1 MISAR
6 GVTKRL
12 RRRQVLAGV
21 NLHVMPG
28 ELVGISG
35 ENGSGKT
42 TLMRILAGM
51 LSPDTGTVVR
61 SAGIGYA
68 PQLPLLYQHLS
79 VREHFRYVA
88 TARRLDD
95 ATWSARA
102 AALTERYRF
111 AAWYHERVARLSEGT
126 KQKLNLALAML
137 AAPALLLLDEP
148 YGGFEWET
156 YLRFWEHARELR
168 DEGTAVVV
176 VSHLFHD
183 RARLDRLLELH
194 DGVLEC

>member
-21 NLHVMPG
+21 HLDVVAG
-28 ELVGISG
+28 ELVGITG

-42 TLMRILAGM
+42 TLLRILAGM
-51 LSPDTGTVVR
+51 LSADAGTITR
-61 SAGIGYA
+61 PASIGYA
-68 PQLPLLYQHLS
+68 PQLPLLYAHLT

-88 TARRLDD
+88 AARRLDE
-95 ATWSARA
+95 ATWSERA
-102 AALTERYRF
+102 ARLCDRYHF
-111 AAWYHERVARLSEGT
+111 AGWYNERVVRLSEGT
-126 KQKLNLALAML
+126 KQKLNLALALL

-148 YGGFEWET
+148 YGGLEWET

-168 DEGTAVVV
+168 DEGRAVIV

-183 RARLDRLLELH
+183 RTHLDRMLELRN
-194 DGVLEC
+194 GVLPC